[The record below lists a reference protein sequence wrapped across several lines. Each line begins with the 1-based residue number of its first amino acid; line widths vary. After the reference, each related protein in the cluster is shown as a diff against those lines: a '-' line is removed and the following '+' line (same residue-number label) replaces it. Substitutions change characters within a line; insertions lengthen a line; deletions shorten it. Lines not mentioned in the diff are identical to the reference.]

1 MEEEYV
7 YIGKIVN
14 THGIK
19 GELRL
24 LSNFKYKNKVFL
36 ENRKIYIGDEKKE
49 EMIKGYRHHKIFEMI
64 TLYGYDNINEVLCFL
79 NKNVYVKKNDLD
91 LGEKDYLDE
100 DLINLSVIFN
110 NKEVGHIVAIR
121 QINPKNKIIEAVIND
136 KVTMIPYHD
145 DFIANIDLV
154 NKKIELNLIEGMI
167 WWR

>member
-167 WWR
+167 